1 MEAVKEKKQ
10 VWRIIDLIK
19 WGEGYFKQHK
29 FDSPKQ
35 EIEWLLC
42 DLLDHKRVDLYINFE
57 QKVPNDKLAILKK
70 WIKKRLKRMPLQYIT
85 GVTEF
90 YGNKYLTKDQ

>member
-10 VWRIIDLIK
+10 VWRIIDLIE
-19 WGEGYFKQHK
+19 WGEDYFKQHK

-42 DLLDHKRVDLYINFE
+42 DLLDHKRVDFYLSTY
-57 QKVPNDKLAILKK
+57 LKMHL
-70 WIKKRLKRMPLQYIT
+70 IKPKKTRIIIKQTM
-85 GVTEF
+85 
-90 YGNKYLTKDQ
+90 